1 MKQTSFL
8 ENSKKFSS
16 LFFFFWTQRIGLPRF
31 RTSLPLTVPC
41 SACLRSTA
49 ARRLAQ
55 NAPPE
60 HFAGFQPSL
69 PRTAPSVVLNLG
81 RCKKHHLLCIWGLA
95 HFFYFFIKNKTPI
108 LFQLFLS
115 EHHNSVIYSSVIPV
129 LWLNQRIYTG
139 IYMKNRLFHHEINK
153 LLQNYPNSKSKAK

>member
-1 MKQTSFL
+1 MA
-8 ENSKKFSS
+8 
-16 LFFFFWTQRIGLPRF
+16 QRIRLPRF

-69 PRTAPSVVLNLG
+69 PRSAPSVVLNLG
-81 RCKKHHLLCIWGLA
+81 RCQKHHLLCIWGLA
-95 HFFYFFIKNKTPI
+95 HFNLPQKKSLFFIFFLIKLHKFSLLRELYIGNFFPISVIARFQSKQSSEKPCIHRIASVATPI
-108 LFQLFLS
+108 TCLS
-115 EHHNSVIYSSVIPV
+115 
-129 LWLNQRIYTG
+129 LRDL
-139 IYMKNRLFHHEINK
+139 
-153 LLQNYPNSKSKAK
+153 